1 MDQRLELSPAVVVGV
16 EEEGLGEEEHD
27 VGQERRR
34 EHAHHVV
41 RELRIQDD
49 EHERQRRAER
59 RGERERHRQ
68 QLGEL
73 VREPVVSQVAGLV
86 ADRLDDERE
95 DGDGEDER
103 REQQVQLRDHP
114 DGDAAADPG
123 NGPVL
128 RLLVGL
134 RRGRRR
140 PRPASRRPASAV
152 AVPPGRAASWGAGAR
167 SGGRLL
173 GHAARQRRG
182 HRDRPR
188 EHRESGDGTEQDQQR
203 AVRHGASVQL
213 SPAGATRGAQR
224 AAAPRAFPPSATI
237 AHPRTED
244 SGSATQTEGPFC
256 S

>member
-1 MDQRLELSPAVVVGV
+1 MDQGTELPPAVVVGV
-16 EEEGLGEEEHD
+16 EEEGLGEEEPD
-27 VGQERRR
+27 VGQERRG

-59 RGERERHRQ
+59 RGERERHRE

-73 VREPVVSQVAGLV
+73 VREPVVAQVPGLV

-114 DGDAAADPG
+114 DGDPAPDPG
-123 NGPVL
+123 NGP
-128 RLLVGL
+128 GTAPP
-134 RRGRRR
+134 RRASSGPAR
-140 PRPASRRPASAV
+140 PRAASRRPASAV
-152 AVPPGRAASWGAGAR
+152 AVPPGRAAWASRRR
-167 SGGRLL
+167 SGGRLQ

-213 SPAGATRGAQR
+213 SPAGAACGAQR
-224 AAAPRAFPPSATI
+224 AASLELSRRRRRF
-237 AHPRTED
+237 AHPT
-244 SGSATQTEGPFC
+244 T
-256 S
+256 